1 MKVRWD
7 SEPQLKARLE
17 QIEARL
23 QSDSFLNNRE
33 LGGEI
38 GFYIFDYPPQ
48 FELIVREYLESS
60 LLQVRKQGL
69 QFLHLNLF
77 EELLDM
83 LQGRKLLDK
92 AFELELKKGTDEL
105 AKALKGPLEQG
116 RVAQHLM
123 SKIRPTNP
131 QFVLLSGLGQ
141 CWPLLR
147 GHSLPNALH
156 AHMGAIPLVLFY
168 PGRYNGLEL
177 YPFDLDRA
185 EVTTANYYR
194 AFQLV
199 PHASKYQGG

>member
-1 MKVRWD
+1 MNVQLD
-7 SEPQLKARLE
+7 SKPQLIARLE
-17 QIEARL
+17 QIETRL
-23 QSDSFLNNRE
+23 KSESFLHNRE

-48 FELIVREYLESS
+48 FELDVREYLS
-60 LLQVRKQGL
+60 LSLQRLAKQGL
-69 QFLHLNLF
+69 NFVHINLF
-77 EELLDM
+77 EALLAI
-83 LQGRKLLDK
+83 LQERKLLDK

-116 RVAQHLM
+116 RVAKHLM
-123 SKIRPTNP
+123 EKIHAVSP
-131 QFVLLSGLGQ
+131 QFVVLSGLGQ

-147 GHSLPNALH
+147 GHSLLNALH

-185 EVTTANYYR
+185 EVATANYYR

-199 PHASKYQGG
+199 PHSFKY

>member
-48 FELIVREYLESS
+48 FELIVREYLESC

-83 LQGRKLLDK
+83 LQGRKLLEK

-147 GHSLPNALH
+147 GHSLLNALH
-156 AHMGAIPLVLFY
+156 AQMGAIPLVQFY
-168 PGRYNGLEL
+168 PG
-177 YPFDLDRA
+177 
-185 EVTTANYYR
+185 
-194 AFQLV
+194 
-199 PHASKYQGG
+199 

>member
-1 MKVRWD
+1 MSVRWD
-7 SEPQLKARLE
+7 SEAQLKTRLE
-17 QIEARL
+17 QIAARL
-23 QSDSFLNNRE
+23 QRDSFLNNQE

-48 FELIVREYLESS
+48 FELVVREYLESS

-69 QFLHLNLF
+69 RFLHLNLF
-77 EELLDM
+77 EELLDL
-83 LQGRKLLDK
+83 LQERKLLDK
-92 AFELELKKGTDEL
+92 AFELERKKGTEEL

-116 RVAQHLM
+116 RVAKHLM
-123 SKIRPTNP
+123 SKIHPANP

-147 GHSLPNALH
+147 GHSLLNALH

-185 EVTTANYYR
+185 EVATANYYR

-199 PHASKYQGG
+199 PHGSKY

>member
-1 MKVRWD
+1 MKVQLD
-7 SEPQLKARLE
+7 SKPQLIARLE
-17 QIEARL
+17 QIETRL
-23 QSDSFLNNRE
+23 KSESFLHNRE

-48 FELIVREYLESS
+48 FELDVREYLS
-60 LLQVRKQGL
+60 LSLQRLAKQGL
-69 QFLHLNLF
+69 NFVHINLF
-77 EELLDM
+77 EALLAI
-83 LQGRKLLDK
+83 LQERKLLDK

-116 RVAQHLM
+116 RVAKHLM
-123 SKIRPTNP
+123 DKIHSTSP
-131 QFVLLSGLGQ
+131 QFVVLSGLGQ

-147 GHSLPNALH
+147 GHSLLNALH

-185 EVTTANYYR
+185 EVATANYYR

-199 PHASKYQGG
+199 PHSFKY

>member
-1 MKVRWD
+1 
-7 SEPQLKARLE
+7 
-17 QIEARL
+17 
-23 QSDSFLNNRE
+23 
-33 LGGEI
+33 
-38 GFYIFDYPPQ
+38 
-48 FELIVREYLESS
+48 
-60 LLQVRKQGL
+60 
-69 QFLHLNLF
+69 
-77 EELLDM
+77 
-83 LQGRKLLDK
+83 
-92 AFELELKKGTDEL
+92 LKKGTDEL

-147 GHSLPNALH
+147 GHSLLNALH

-185 EVTTANYYR
+185 EVATANYYR

-199 PHASKYQGG
+199 PHTPKYQGG

>member
-1 MKVRWD
+1 MSVRWD
-7 SEPQLKARLE
+7 SEAQLKTRLE
-17 QIEARL
+17 QVAARL
-23 QSDSFLNNRE
+23 QRDSFLNNQE

-48 FELIVREYLESS
+48 FELVVREYLESS

-69 QFLHLNLF
+69 RFLHLNLF
-77 EELLDM
+77 EELLDL
-83 LQGRKLLDK
+83 LQERKLLDK
-92 AFELELKKGTDEL
+92 AFELERKKGTEEL

-116 RVAQHLM
+116 RVAKHLM
-123 SKIRPTNP
+123 SKIHPANP

-147 GHSLPNALH
+147 GHSLLNALH

-185 EVTTANYYR
+185 EVATANYYR

-199 PHASKYQGG
+199 PHGSKY